1 MALAVFSLPAPG
13 SLQQLVL
20 IQRHGERE
28 RLFKHQNL
36 SESGIAGGAALT
48 VAGLEHISSV
58 GAALR
63 ARYLGPDTCG
73 VRCLAGEL
81 GRGRWAAHELHA
93 QSSGLART
101 LGTAEIMLSS
111 LVPPAVRGGL
121 PIPVYSRPDAE
132 DFLLRG
138 YAGGKC
144 PMLTARLDEFRAS
157 ARFGGLPLG
166 TFPG

>member
-63 ARYLGPDTCG
+63 ARYLAPDTCG

-101 LGTAEIMLSS
+101 LGTA
-111 LVPPAVRGGL
+111 AVSYTHLTL
-121 PIPVYSRPDAE
+121 PTI
-132 DFLLRG
+132 
-138 YAGGKC
+138 YAV
-144 PMLTARLDEFRAS
+144 
-157 ARFGGLPLG
+157 
-166 TFPG
+166 

>member
-1 MALAVFSLPAPG
+1 MALAVLSLPAPG

-63 ARYLGPDTCG
+63 ARYLAPDTCG

-132 DFLLRG
+132 DLLLRG

-166 TFPG
+166 TLPG